1 MDTIGWQLG
10 AFLIGL
16 SSLLVAIYVSK
27 LLNSANKVVENTN
40 RIFMYNERH
49 INQTIE
55 NVASLTDDAKD
66 IVSTFNKLT
75 GFIKVFKFIKKN

>member
-1 MDTIGWQLG
+1 MDTIGWQVG

-16 SSLLVAIYVSK
+16 SSLVVAIYFAK
-27 LLNSANKVVENTN
+27 LLNSANKVVENAN

-66 IVSTFNKLT
+66 IVGTFNKLT
-75 GFIKVFKFIKKN
+75 GFVKVFKFIKK